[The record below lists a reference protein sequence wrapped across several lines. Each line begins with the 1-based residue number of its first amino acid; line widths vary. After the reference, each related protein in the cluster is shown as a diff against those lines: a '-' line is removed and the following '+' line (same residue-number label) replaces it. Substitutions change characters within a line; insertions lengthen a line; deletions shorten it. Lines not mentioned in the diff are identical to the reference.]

1 MPGFKIVL
9 NCVFNRPSARLL
21 KRPVPPPA
29 AMEPKPDPIEVT
41 RLQLAATRP
50 AVPKP
55 DKGRSEDYAEEPLLD
70 RKSVTKVDNDKKF
83 KCFSV
88 VIARISMHESLSHLN
103 YVCKGYKSS

>member
-1 MPGFKIVL
+1 MPGFKIVS
-9 NCVFNRPSARLL
+9 NCVSNRPSARLL

-55 DKGRSEDYAEEPLLD
+55 DNGRSQDYAEEPLLD
-70 RKSVTKVDNDKKF
+70 RKSVTKVDNDNF
-83 KCFSV
+83 FF
-88 VIARISMHESLSHLN
+88 
-103 YVCKGYKSS
+103 